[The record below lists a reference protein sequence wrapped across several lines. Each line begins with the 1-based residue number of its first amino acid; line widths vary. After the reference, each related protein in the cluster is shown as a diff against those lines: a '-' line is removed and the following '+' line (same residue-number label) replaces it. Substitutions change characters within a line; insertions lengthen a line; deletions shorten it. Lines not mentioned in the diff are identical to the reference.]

1 MDISTD
7 ASWMTNRRAQENMS
21 SGCADDYAMMMSTSS
36 VSTVAQ
42 ELLGSADLIQLF
54 ITQGGH
60 VWISESSTGWP
71 VRETIV

>member
-1 MDISTD
+1 
-7 ASWMTNRRAQENMS
+7 
-21 SGCADDYAMMMSTSS
+21 MMSTSS
-36 VSTVAQ
+36 VSTVAR